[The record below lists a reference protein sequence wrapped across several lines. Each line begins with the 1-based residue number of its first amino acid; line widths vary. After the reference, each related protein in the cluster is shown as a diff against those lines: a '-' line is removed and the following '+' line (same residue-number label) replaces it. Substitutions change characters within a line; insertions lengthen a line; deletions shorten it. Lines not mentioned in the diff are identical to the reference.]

1 MKAFKPI
8 LSVLL
13 VLVLVF
19 SIMPVSAAETSQEI
33 GNARGVHSTVIIDDD
48 PADGYEG
55 DYVVIYNPSLSAS
68 NSISTG
74 NLNGLIETTVEPNIV
89 DFGKSQAQNYDLPIY
104 KMDIDGVLNE
114 LAQSTEP
121 GEKPEPK
128 RETYTVG
135 SKKTFVILENYSP
148 TGSDTMEFECL
159 YVGEHCYI
167 WTPVSSS
174 NNTYPLDEID
184 STYAKMAA
192 DEFDSKF
199 DLMQSSFGNH
209 TNSSQGDGK
218 LHMLYY
224 NINDGWQPGQ
234 GYIAGFFYQVD
245 ITNNSL
251 PILNIDTYPGVYY
264 KSSSGTEYKR
274 MDDTY
279 NTMVHEYQHLINYSN
294 TSGMSSWLNECFSA
308 AAEEICYPGSSVVSR
323 IQSYENYFYSSNWQ
337 NPPKEIEYDPSACP
351 NLHKGYS
358 MYAWDNNIDDIL
370 ALYGQ
375 VSLFAQYLYSR
386 YGNTIY
392 KTISN
397 KYSSSEVSA
406 ITSGTGMNCADLVK
420 NFRVALTAN
429 TTANVLNGT
438 YYFKTQDGYDP
449 DEYYGV
455 ENPYNLLAPII
466 FTGSSCSIKG
476 GGAITVKPVNG
487 VYNPPSGASSS
498 LKYIGVKFVRDSI
511 TSVTLDDVSVKCGGI
526 NTAKLTVLPEGTA
539 DYTVAYTSAA
549 PGIFTVDA
557 NGVITGVAPGAGTL
571 SAVVHDNTA
580 NRDYNVSCTVTVEN
594 FHGYVL
600 TDTVEVGGKYIIIAG
615 GAINGTSGYA
625 VGNTTVSGYSYY
637 LNPVAVTVIDG
648 SAVAY
653 DSSIDF
659 DAISWIPSGNA
670 STGYAWQNVG
680 NSKYIGLNSDEIV
693 CPSTTATK
701 WLYGTDKYFN
711 CNTGDYPYLS
721 FAEAASSKPM
731 RYTSSSAG
739 AEILLFKYVE
749 PVVNYTVTATV
760 NNSAYGSVSV
770 SGTVI
775 TATPANGY
783 YVESCTLVSGNATWT
798 ISGNTINVSPSSDC
812 TIRVNFAPKPS
823 YTVNFVASGTAQGS
837 QTAYLNDPI
846 TLPTSV
852 SVDPD
857 GWTFA
862 GWVTAQFDETT
873 DEPAYYA
880 PGASYTVTGNATLY
894 ALFTRVDGGGSET
907 VYQLVESAPTSWAGN
922 YVITNNPTNIT
933 DLSSAYVLKGVTG
946 SSNGT
951 NAETASNCTAFS
963 STGIVLDNSALKNV
977 PNDYI
982 IVIDAQGSYYS
993 VKSAAT
999 GCYYGM
1005 NSSSYLY
1012 AYSSYNSSYCAW
1024 TPAINT
1030 NGVAQL
1036 KNNRNGSYP
1045 YFSWSTSNSYF
1056 WSGSSNNANV
1066 LRLWKE
1072 TVISSDVTYYCT
1084 DPSVAQPT
1092 EYTVTFKDWDGTV
1105 LKTETV
1111 AEGGSATAP
1120 ADPARTG
1127 YTFTGWDVS
1136 FTNVTSDLIVT
1147 AQYQINNY
1155 TVTYY
1160 VNGVEIHQDTYNY
1173 GANVTAYSYTAPV
1186 GYTFSGWTETIPA
1199 TMPAQNLEIH
1209 GTTTINTYTVTFVDW
1224 NDAVIST
1231 QNVEHGGAATAP
1243 AAPERTGYN
1252 FTGWDTDFSNVTS
1265 NLTVKA
1271 QYEAI
1276 RHTLTIN
1283 YVYYQNGQAAAEAV
1297 TVSLGYEETYSYAT
1311 PELANYTA
1319 DTASV
1324 EGVMGLEDITVTV
1337 TYYSSLNGDVNC
1349 DGKVD
1354 FEDVTLLSAFTVG
1367 SCTLVSQGAL
1377 NGDINGDGETTSVDI
1392 SYLYNRLLNSSSN

>member
-1 MKAFKPI
+1 MKRTFKHLIALLMAAIMVVGLLPTFAFAEVFSRDNGDEEMPRVGGYVPVEPHGARAVSNAVKNGDMETYYRLTGNHRDTLPSSYDSRNYNYITSVKNQGSYGSCWAHAAMACVEASMIKNGIRVGTGSAATTSLNLSETQHCFFSYSAAYDAEGMLEGDVTNMTDSSGKNGLDCGGNGEMSSYTLMRWTGSASETTSALAYSNASSVANNGLSSQYAYGSNVSHVQNCIWVPSNDIEGVKRAIMEYGAGNISYCASNGYTSYSNTYQCVTSTSASPNHAITVVGWDDSISKSNFKPNTPSGNGGWLCKNSWGTSYFNQGYMYI
-8 LSVLL
+8 SYEDASV
-13 VLVLVF
+13 
-19 SIMPVSAAETSQEI
+19 A
-33 GNARGVHSTVIIDDD
+33 NAGYIYFYVADDVENYDHNYQYDGTINLACYGKGYNSSTEW
-48 PADGYEG
+48 YEG
-55 DYVVIYNPSLSAS
+55 FANNTKVANVFTAQGSEMLKAVAYCCWDEALDYTVEIYKNPT
-68 NSISTG
+68 TG
-74 NLNGLIETTVEPNIV
+74 NP
-89 DFGKSQAQNYDLPIY
+89 
-104 KMDIDGVLNE
+104 
-114 LAQSTEP
+114 
-121 GEKPEPK
+121 
-128 RETYTVG
+128 
-135 SKKTFVILENYSP
+135 
-148 TGSDTMEFECL
+148 
-159 YVGEHCYI
+159 
-167 WTPVSSS
+167 
-174 NNTYPLDEID
+174 
-184 STYAKMAA
+184 
-192 DEFDSKF
+192 
-199 DLMQSSFGNH
+199 
-209 TNSSQGDGK
+209 
-218 LHMLYY
+218 
-224 NINDGWQPGQ
+224 
-234 GYIAGFFYQVD
+234 
-245 ITNNSL
+245 
-251 PILNIDTYPGVYY
+251 
-264 KSSSGTEYKR
+264 SSGT
-274 MDDTY
+274 
-279 NTMVHEYQHLINYSN
+279 L
-294 TSGMSSWLNECFSA
+294 MSSQTGYLTYSGYYTIVLDTPVLLSA
-308 AAEEICYPGSSVVSR
+308 GDTFSVV
-323 IQSYENYFYSSNWQ
+323 ITQSCET
-337 NPPKEIEYDPSACP
+337 A
-351 NLHKGYS
+351 
-358 MYAWDNNIDDIL
+358 ADD
-370 ALYGQ
+370 
-375 VSLFAQYLYSR
+375 
-386 YGNTIY
+386 
-392 KTISN
+392 
-397 KYSSSEVSA
+397 
-406 ITSGTGMNCADLVK
+406 
-420 NFRVALTAN
+420 
-429 TTANVLNGT
+429 
-438 YYFKTQDGYDP
+438 
-449 DEYYGV
+449 
-455 ENPYNLLAPII
+455 
-466 FTGSSCSIKG
+466 
-476 GGAITVKPVNG
+476 
-487 VYNPPSGASSS
+487 
-498 LKYIGVKFVRDSI
+498 
-511 TSVTLDDVSVKCGGI
+511 
-526 NTAKLTVLPEGTA
+526 
-539 DYTVAYTSAA
+539 
-549 PGIFTVDA
+549 
-557 NGVITGVAPGAGTL
+557 
-571 SAVVHDNTA
+571 
-580 NRDYNVSCTVTVEN
+580 
-594 FHGYVL
+594 
-600 TDTVEVGGKYIIIAG
+600 GKYIHTPYDATFNNSSW
-615 GAINGTSGYA
+615 ADWLNFVHA
-625 VGNTTVSGYSYY
+625 NHGNTSYY
-637 LNPVAVTVIDG
+637 QEPNG
-648 SAVAY
+648 
-653 DSSIDF
+653 
-659 DAISWIPSGNA
+659 
-670 STGYAWQNVG
+670 AWT
-680 NSKYIGLNSDEIV
+680 D
-693 CPSTTATK
+693 CP
-701 WLYGTDKYFN
+701 DN
-711 CNTGDYPYLS
+711 GDYRIK
-721 FAEAASSKPM
+721 A
-731 RYTSSSAG
+731 YTDDY
-739 AEILLFKYVE
+739 EN
-749 PVVNYTVTATV
+749 PYTVTATV
-760 NNSAYGSVSV
+760 NSAMYGSVSV
-770 SGTVI
+770 TGTVI

>member
-1 MKAFKPI
+1 MKKFRLMTAI
-8 LSVLL
+8 LLAL
-13 VLVLVF
+13 CFVF
-19 SIMPVSAAETSQEI
+19 SVIPASAFARTETAREEQEETRTVYP
-33 GNARGVHSTVIIDDD
+33 GNVIIDEDSSG
-48 PADGYEG
+48 GYEG
-55 DYVVIYNPSLSAS
+55 DYVVIYNPATSSS
-68 NSISTG
+68 TSYSTG
-74 NLNGLIETTVEPNIV
+74 TMTGLIETTVTPNVVPEPVESRLPKGTYKLDV
-89 DFGKSQAQNYDLPIY
+89 DAE
-104 KMDIDGVLNE
+104 LNE
-114 LAQSTEP
+114 MAKANNPDYGKIDPEGDLATRAS
-121 GEKPEPK
+121 
-128 RETYTVG
+128 YNVG
-135 SKKTFVILENYSP
+135 DTKTFKILQQYSP
-148 TGSDTMEFECL
+148 TGSSSVTFKCL
-159 YVGEHCYI
+159 YVGSHCYI
-167 WTPVSSS
+167 WTPQSSS
-174 NNTYPLDEID
+174 NNTYPLDQID
-184 STYAKMAA
+184 SSYAALAA
-192 DEFDSKF
+192 AEFDSKF

-209 TNSSQGDGK
+209 TNGTSGDGK

-224 NINDGWQPGQ
+224 NISEGWNGSG
-234 GYIAGFFYQVD
+234 GYVAGFFYQLD
-245 ITNNSL
+245 ISNNGL

-264 KSSSGTEYKR
+264 NGSSSMEY
-274 MDDTY
+274 TY

-294 TSGMSSWLNECFSA
+294 TSGMATWMNECWSA

-798 ISGNTINVSPSSDC
+798 ISGRRLRSWVSMRIS
-812 TIRVNFAPKPS
+812 
-823 YTVNFVASGTAQGS
+823 
-837 QTAYLNDPI
+837 
-846 TLPTSV
+846 
-852 SVDPD
+852 
-857 GWTFA
+857 
-862 GWVTAQFDETT
+862 
-873 DEPAYYA
+873 
-880 PGASYTVTGNATLY
+880 ATLS
-894 ALFTRVDGGGSET
+894 L
-907 VYQLVESAPTSWAGN
+907 
-922 YVITNNPTNIT
+922 
-933 DLSSAYVLKGVTG
+933 LK
-946 SSNGT
+946 
-951 NAETASNCTAFS
+951 
-963 STGIVLDNSALKNV
+963 
-977 PNDYI
+977 
-982 IVIDAQGSYYS
+982 
-993 VKSAAT
+993 
-999 GCYYGM
+999 
-1005 NSSSYLY
+1005 
-1012 AYSSYNSSYCAW
+1012 
-1024 TPAINT
+1024 
-1030 NGVAQL
+1030 
-1036 KNNRNGSYP
+1036 
-1045 YFSWSTSNSYF
+1045 
-1056 WSGSSNNANV
+1056 
-1066 LRLWKE
+1066 
-1072 TVISSDVTYYCT
+1072 
-1084 DPSVAQPT
+1084 
-1092 EYTVTFKDWDGTV
+1092 
-1105 LKTETV
+1105 
-1111 AEGGSATAP
+1111 
-1120 ADPARTG
+1120 
-1127 YTFTGWDVS
+1127 
-1136 FTNVTSDLIVT
+1136 
-1147 AQYQINNY
+1147 
-1155 TVTYY
+1155 
-1160 VNGVEIHQDTYNY
+1160 
-1173 GANVTAYSYTAPV
+1173 
-1186 GYTFSGWTETIPA
+1186 
-1199 TMPAQNLEIH
+1199 
-1209 GTTTINTYTVTFVDW
+1209 
-1224 NDAVIST
+1224 
-1231 QNVEHGGAATAP
+1231 
-1243 AAPERTGYN
+1243 
-1252 FTGWDTDFSNVTS
+1252 
-1265 NLTVKA
+1265 
-1271 QYEAI
+1271 
-1276 RHTLTIN
+1276 
-1283 YVYYQNGQAAAEAV
+1283 
-1297 TVSLGYEETYSYAT
+1297 
-1311 PELANYTA
+1311 
-1319 DTASV
+1319 
-1324 EGVMGLEDITVTV
+1324 
-1337 TYYSSLNGDVNC
+1337 
-1349 DGKVD
+1349 
-1354 FEDVTLLSAFTVG
+1354 
-1367 SCTLVSQGAL
+1367 
-1377 NGDINGDGETTSVDI
+1377 
-1392 SYLYNRLLNSSSN
+1392 